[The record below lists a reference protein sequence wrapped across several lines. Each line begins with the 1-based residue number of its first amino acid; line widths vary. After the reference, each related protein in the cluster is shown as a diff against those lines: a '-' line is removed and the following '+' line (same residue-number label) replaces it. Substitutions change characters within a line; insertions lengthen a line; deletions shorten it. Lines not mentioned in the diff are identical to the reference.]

1 MQEYEEVAIENAQLT
16 IKVRELEEELGK
28 MQEGRQ
34 RAEKELMELGVEYE
48 REHGLTNEL
57 REKLVET
64 SGKLR

>member
-1 MQEYEEVAIENAQLT
+1 MAIENAQLT